1 MYFDAE
7 GFDQYPILGFAKRA
21 TDYYPRKVNTQG
33 GWGGRAGA
41 SKDGTVKV
49 ALVNAGA
56 SALLPLGSASLSSS
70 LSSPASARGGPGNPC
85 PPLAAL
91 A

>member
-1 MYFDAE
+1 VYFDAE

-21 TDYYPRKVNTQG
+21 TDYYPRKANAQG

-56 SALLPLGSASLSSS
+56 SALLPLSSASLSSS
-70 LSSPASARGGPGNPC
+70 LSSRLLVGGLGNPC
-85 PPLAAL
+85 PPPLR
-91 A
+91 